1 MPKPKA
7 VYEAA
12 LTKSLN
18 QMVDRP
24 NGVDSLSEV
33 ELHLLI
39 NDSIALRLDPEV
51 PTHAPTS
58 DQSLRTPVIPH
69 EHGHPGAN

>member
-1 MPKPKA
+1 MPMPKA

-12 LTKSLN
+12 LAKSLN
-18 QMVDRP
+18 QMSDRP
-24 NGVDSLSEV
+24 GGVDSLSEV
-33 ELHLLI
+33 ELHLLT
-39 NDSIALRLDPEV
+39 NDSIALRLDPEA